1 MDKKKKIIEKA
12 RELIS
17 KKGYYEATMK
27 EIAKKAGV
35 AQGTPY
41 LYFKNKEEIFIE
53 IILMLLHDIDDILAE
68 SIEREGDFWAKIEY
82 LICQIGLCFKENKE
96 IGNII
101 QGVINDP
108 KGIGKKGQN
117 KIRMMIDLRIEK
129 FNNIFKM
136 LDKDKTGINN
146 YTDKEIVRFT
156 GIAIDGVLKRVI
168 DGIEKDPRNA
178 AEFVVKC
185 LKSTFGV
192 NQ

>member
-12 RELIS
+12 RELIY
-17 KKGYYEATMK
+17 KKGYYETTMK

-53 IILMLLHDIDDILAE
+53 IILMLLQDIDNILAE
-68 SIEREGDFWAKIEY
+68 SIEHEGDFWAKIEY
-82 LICQIGLCFKENKE
+82 LICQIGLYLKENKE
-96 IGNII
+96 TGNII

-136 LDKDKTGINN
+136 LDKDKTGIKN
-146 YTDKEIVRFT
+146 YTDKEIARFT

-168 DGIEKDPRNA
+168 DGIEKEPRNA

-192 NQ
+192 N